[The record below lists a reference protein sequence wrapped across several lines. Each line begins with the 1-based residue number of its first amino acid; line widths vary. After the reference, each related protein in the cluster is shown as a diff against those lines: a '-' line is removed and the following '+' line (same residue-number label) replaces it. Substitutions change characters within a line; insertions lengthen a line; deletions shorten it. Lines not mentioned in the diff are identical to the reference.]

1 MTVLL
6 YDKLCMR
13 IDEMKGVRK
22 SLRGLDGRVGWVMVP
37 FTDTSKAGRG
47 SDCYPEFGV
56 IYDN

>member
-1 MTVLL
+1 
-6 YDKLCMR
+6 
-13 IDEMKGVRK
+13 MKGVRK

-37 FTDTSKAGRG
+37 FTETSKAGRG